1 MGFEHSGKRVA
12 AEVGILVVAV
22 GLLGWGLWAG
32 ARWAADWGA
41 RRVPVSVDRALGDAM
56 AKAVSIQERP
66 AGGPEVGRAVEAL
79 ARQLAETAGPEEI
92 GPLTVK
98 VWQDTTPNAFALP
111 GGHVFV
117 LTGLLDKAESV
128 DEVAGV
134 LGHELGHVVLRHHVR
149 RAVRELGV
157 LAALGAVFGDL
168 DTLTAVVVG
177 GGADLLGLAYGR
189 EQEEAADAY
198 GVQLMARAGY
208 DPPALGRFLERL
220 ESAELVPD
228 ILRTHPSGGDR
239 RHRLE
244 SLAEEHPR
252 NAAARPPA
260 EVTLEAL
267 RGGPPQEPPR

>member
-12 AEVGILVVAV
+12 GEVGILVVVV
-22 GLLGWGLWAG
+22 GLVGWGLWSG
-32 ARWAADWGA
+32 ARWVADWGA
-41 RRVPVSVDRALGDAM
+41 QRVPVSVDRTLGDAM
-56 AKAVSIQERP
+56 AKALSLQERK
-66 AGGPEVGRAVEAL
+66 ATDPEVGRAVEAL
-79 ARQLAETAGPEEI
+79 ARHLAEVAGPEV

-98 VWQDTTPNAFALP
+98 VWEDSTPNAFALP

-117 LTGLLDKAESV
+117 LTGLLEKAEGV

-149 RAVRELGV
+149 RAIRELGV

-168 DTLTAVVVG
+168 DTLTAEVVG
-177 GGADLLGLAYGR
+177 SGADLLSLAFGR

-198 GVQLMARAGY
+198 GVELMARAGY
-208 DPPALGRFLERL
+208 DPRALGAFLERL
-220 ESAELVPD
+220 EAADLVPA

-239 RHRLE
+239 RRRLE
-244 SLAEEHPR
+244 SLAEAHPR
-252 NAAARPPA
+252 NPEARPPA

-267 RGGPPQEPPR
+267 RGPR

>member
-12 AEVGILVVAV
+12 VEVGILAGAVA
-22 GLLGWGLWAG
+22 LLGWGLWSG
-32 ARWAADWGA
+32 ARWVADQGA
-41 RRVPVSVDRALGDAM
+41 QRVPVSVDRALGDAM
-56 AKAVSIQERP
+56 AKAISVQERP
-66 AGGPEVGRAVEAL
+66 ATDPEVARAVEAL
-79 ARQLAETAGPEEI
+79 TRHLAETAGPEV
-92 GPLTVK
+92 GPVTVK
-98 VWQDTTPNAFALP
+98 VWQDSTANAFALP

-117 LTGLLDKAESV
+117 LTGLLDRAERV

-157 LAALGAVFGDL
+157 FAALSAVFGDL

-177 GGADLLGLAYGR
+177 GGADLLGRAYGR

-208 DPPALGRFLERL
+208 DPHALGAFLERL
-220 ESAELVPD
+220 EDADLVPA

-239 RHRLE
+239 RRRLDA
-244 SLAEEHPR
+244 LAEEHPR
-252 NAAARPPA
+252 NPDARPPA
-260 EVTLEAL
+260 DVTLEVL
-267 RGGPPQEPPR
+267 RPPDRAPPR